1 MRRTERIDPVA
12 RKPNIQFLCAILGI
26 LLLGI
31 PLAMANPPAGQTPGG
46 GGQLQIPQTTTPGFP
61 SGPVA
66 RPGVPPIETNAGP
79 PALSHKQK
87 NAILTSQFKKT
98 KKDVAAL
105 CKLAQSLQEEVN
117 KLNPNVLS
125 VDVVNKADK
134 IQKLAKKIRNEAK
147 EY

>member
-1 MRRTERIDPVA
+1 MGT
-12 RKPNIQFLCAILGI
+12 
-26 LLLGI
+26 
-31 PLAMANPPAGQTPGG
+31 LALASPPAGQAPDGG
-46 GGQLQIPQTTTPGFP
+46 PLQVPHTVTPGFP
-61 SGPVA
+61 TSPA
-66 RPGVPPIETNAGP
+66 RPGLPPTDITAGP

-87 NAILTSQFKKT
+87 SAILTSQFKKT

-125 VDVVNKADK
+125 LDVVNKADK

>member
-1 MRRTERIDPVA
+1 MA
-12 RKPNIQFLCAILGI
+12 RKRNIQFLCAILGI
-26 LLLGI
+26 LLVGI
-31 PLAMANPPAGQTPGG
+31 PLTMANPPAGQTPQVGP
-46 GGQLQIPQTTTPGFP
+46 LQVPHTVTPGFP
-61 SGPVA
+61 TRPS
-66 RPGVPPIETNAGP
+66 RPGFPPTEIPAGP

-87 NAILTSQFKKT
+87 SAILTSQFKKT

-105 CKLAQSLQEEVN
+105 CKMAQSLQEEIN

-125 VDVVNKADK
+125 LDVVNKADK